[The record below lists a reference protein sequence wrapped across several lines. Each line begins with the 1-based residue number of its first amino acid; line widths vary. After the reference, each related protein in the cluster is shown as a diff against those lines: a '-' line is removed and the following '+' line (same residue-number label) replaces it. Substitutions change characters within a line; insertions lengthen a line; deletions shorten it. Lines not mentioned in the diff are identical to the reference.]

1 MIDSTNLR
9 LKVTCTTHG
18 VVLVH
23 GDDSWVRTLADGSL
37 QFWSICPV
45 GPHRMR
51 QAPSAEEVAAL
62 VAEGVT
68 VADAEASTVLTRI
81 ANEPHATVADTAAA
95 CITDKTKLRRVV
107 SDAYGCAMSISL
119 QIFCAYAPESE
130 PPNTVKSCAKTK
142 SFRPSTVPYP
152 VMTPSP
158 RTF

>member
-107 SDAYGCAMSISL
+107 SDAYGCAIL
-119 QIFCAYAPESE
+119 RVDTGGTDAYAVAVDDLERKLYAARRRYAGGPLQQR
-130 PPNTVKSCAKTK
+130 
-142 SFRPSTVPYP
+142 RPGGTS
-152 VMTPSP
+152 
-158 RTF
+158 